1 MKITKNVFDEILN
14 LWGLDVFNRNRKVNE
29 INSYF

>member
-1 MKITKNVFDEILN
+1 MKIIKNVFDEILN
-14 LWGLDVFNRNRKVNE
+14 LWGLDVFKKVNE